1 MKYNRVKQFDGLM
14 LKEICSRYLFK
25 ISLGFLFLFL
35 STLPFFGS
43 DFSQRILETQ
53 QHFVFIYSSFL

>member
-25 ISLGFLFLFL
+25 ISLGF
-35 STLPFFGS
+35 PFPFPGYTS
-43 DFSQRILETQ
+43 ILWK
-53 QHFVFIYSSFL
+53 